1 MPTELFYRLSSV
13 KQQHITDAIKAEI
26 TRVPYE
32 EFSIY
37 NVVHQSGISR
47 GSFYQ
52 YFTSKEDIFLYLLS
66 EYNRKI
72 IEKFIQSLQTHDGD
86 YFIGLEEA
94 FRFSVRMFC
103 YKESRIY
110 RQHLFCNAEF
120 YERIWRDND
129 FSAEKHPVLRQ
140 GLNLIN
146 YEKLI
151 VNNEKELRS
160 FIKICMSLVAGEC
173 ITLIT
178 TNASEAA
185 ACESFMEKLDLLK
198 RAFQKTE

>member
-1 MPTELFYRLSSV
+1 TFKE
-13 KQQHITDAIKAEI
+13 AINSEV

-32 EFSIY
+32 DFSIY
-37 NVVHQSGISR
+37 IVVQQSGISR

-52 YFTSKEDIFLYLLS
+52 YFTNKEDISLYLLS

-72 IEKFIQSLQTHDGD
+72 IQKFIESLQAHNGD

-103 YKESRIY
+103 YKGSRTY
-110 RQHLFCNAEF
+110 REHLFCNVEF

-140 GLNLIN
+140 ALNLIH
-146 YEKLI
+146 YENLI
-151 VNNEKELRS
+151 VNNEEELRA
-160 FIKICMSLVAGEC
+160 FIKICMSLVAREC
-173 ITLIT
+173 ITLIM
-178 TNASEAA
+178 TNAPEET
-185 ACESFMEKLDLLK
+185 ACESFMEKLNLLK
-198 RAFQKTE
+198 RAFQKENQ